1 MKNIVQFV
9 NRYGTDCVK
18 WDGLQE
24 KYGNSDMLSMWVADM
39 DFRCPE
45 CVHNAIK
52 NIWNAVH
59 MVMICYRRAFIKP
72 LFSGRKNATDMK

>member
-1 MKNIVQFV
+1 MLERELSVMKNIVQFV

-52 NIWNAVH
+52 KYMECGA
-59 MVMICYRRAFIKP
+59 Y
-72 LFSGRKNATDMK
+72 GYDM